1 MSSAMKDE
9 ILEYTQRV
17 YKTEG
22 VPPPIRRITAQ
33 FKISNDALYLLFP
46 GGIGEIC
53 TLAGVPSRE
62 DHIGKNGTSGSRTES
77 IPVKSTSVPLEV
89 PRKSEGEIASEVFS
103 LRRQGSNLSDLVIQ
117 LRISPDLAKIYS
129 DKYDEFVGNMILSA
143 AERREINSILPLGSS
158 FYDLKSLK
166 SCFQKILEERQDYK
180 SSAESAEAE
189 LGRLT
194 NYFSFSCPVC
204 GDPMYLTEEIWNR
217 LKTGGSLLKWTH
229 IECDPRTRYEIIY
242 S

>member
-1 MSSAMKDE
+1 MKDE

-46 GGIGEIC
+46 GRIGEIC

-103 LRRQGSNLSDLVIQ
+103 LRRQGSKLEDIVIH
-117 LRISPDLAKIYS
+117 LHISPDLAKIYS
-129 DKYDEFVGNMILSA
+129 DKYDEFVGNMILTA
-143 AERREINSILPLGSS
+143 AEKREINSSLPLGSF
-158 FYDLKSLK
+158 FYDSKSLK
-166 SCFQKILEERQDYK
+166 NCFQKILEEREDYK
-180 SSAESAEAE
+180 TVADSFDKE
-189 LGRLT
+189 LRKLRQIT
-194 NYFSFSCPVC
+194 NYFTFPCSVC
-204 GDPMYLTEEIWNR
+204 GGPVLLTKEVWNS
-217 LKTGGSLLKWTH
+217 LKNGDSLRTWTH
-229 IECDPRTRYEIIY
+229 VQCNTKPRYEIIY